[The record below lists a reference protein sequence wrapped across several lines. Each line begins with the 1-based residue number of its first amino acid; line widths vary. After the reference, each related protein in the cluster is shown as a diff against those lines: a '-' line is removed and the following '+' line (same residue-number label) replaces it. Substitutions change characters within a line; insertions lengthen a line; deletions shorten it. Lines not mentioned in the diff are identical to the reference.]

1 MKLVLIGAGGHGVS
15 VADCAAESGQWREI
29 CFVDDRF
36 PQIDRVLDWPVIGN
50 IESIS
55 NDSDVFVAIGDNP
68 TRLTLVERLM
78 RSGLHLPS
86 ICHPRAIISS
96 RARVGS
102 GSIAMAGAIV
112 NAATTIGP
120 AVILNTGSSVDHNCV
135 VEDGSHLSPGVT
147 VGGGVTIG
155 RGSWI
160 GIGASVIHGVTV
172 GKNVMIA
179 AGSVVIEDIPDDTRV
194 AGVPAR
200 PMQSRP

>member
-1 MKLVLIGAGGHGVS
+1 
-15 VADCAAESGQWREI
+15 
-29 CFVDDRF
+29 
-36 PQIDRVLDWPVIGN
+36 
-50 IESIS
+50 
-55 NDSDVFVAIGDNP
+55 
-68 TRLTLVERLM
+68 
-78 RSGLHLPS
+78 
-86 ICHPRAIISS
+86 
-96 RARVGS
+96 
-102 GSIAMAGAIV
+102 MAGAIV

-172 GKNVMIA
+172 GKNVMVA

-200 PMQSRP
+200 PMGSRP